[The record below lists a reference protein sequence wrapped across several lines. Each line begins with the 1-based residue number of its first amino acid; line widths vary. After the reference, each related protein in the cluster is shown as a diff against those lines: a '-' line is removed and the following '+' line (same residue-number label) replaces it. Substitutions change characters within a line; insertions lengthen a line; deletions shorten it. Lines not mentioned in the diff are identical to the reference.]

1 MNREPASPLVVV
13 VGNLTIDDVV
23 LPTGATR
30 MATLGGNSVHAATAV
45 ITAGASAA
53 LVARR
58 GEDFPA
64 GALDALAAE
73 GVDLSSLIE
82 ITGPTVRNWVVYEE
96 DGRRQWLYRTP
107 LDRSEQV
114 APEPSDLSPA
124 LLGRAAVVH
133 VAAMPL
139 GHAERIVARVRE
151 QAPGAL
157 ITLDTHESWDSAV
170 ADRVLALASSVDW
183 FVPSMEELSELTG
196 AESPVPALS
205 LLAAAGVGRAV
216 AKAAA
221 AGAYVLD
228 SGRITRVPA
237 LRAEVADSTGAGDAF
252 CGGLAAGLARGL
264 GIVESVGLGAAVAGT
279 AITASGSLR
288 LFEAGR
294 DRPGIAAAGHQL
306 AAASTEVPSAAA
318 EVTEPS
324 GRYDIDVMR
333 REILTIPDVVSDVL
347 DDPDGHITALA
358 KRLVARGVQHL
369 WLTGCGDSAF
379 AGLAAELAFQR
390 HSGLTAHPVHALD
403 LARYRLRAM
412 PAGSAV
418 IAISFSGQVGRTI
431 EAAVQARRAGHQ
443 VVALTH
449 AADGPLALAC
459 DEMLPV
465 DVPTLGFSPG
475 TSTYVAM
482 LATLLRLAVALAE
495 LRGDAGDLTRN
506 LGRLP
511 GQVSATLRQTADAC
525 AQAASALLP
534 ARWVAFLG
542 AGPTE
547 ATARFG
553 AAKLF
558 EGPQRLGVATSI
570 EEWAHE
576 QYFVTSAGDPVV
588 LVNPG
593 GAGYDRGEEIL
604 AELRFMGA
612 RPVVISDRPS
622 RGAAAPGELAVPLAA
637 GVAEEFSPVTAC
649 LPPALI
655 GFHLARLTGRQSY
668 NFSGEAARAE
678 HYETIHRATI
688 GEPA

>member
-1 MNREPASPLVVV
+1 MNRELTGPLVVV

-45 ITAGASAA
+45 LTAGAGVA

-73 GVDLSSLIE
+73 GVDLSGLVE
-82 ITGPTVRNWVVYEE
+82 ISGPTVRNWVVYEE
-96 DGRRQWLYRTP
+96 DGRRHWLYRTP
-107 LDRSEQV
+107 GERSQQV
-114 APEPSDLSPA
+114 APQPSDLNRH

-139 GHAERIVARVRE
+139 GHAEQIVARVRE
-151 QAPGAL
+151 QTPGAL

-170 ADRVLALASSVDW
+170 AGRVLALASSVDW
-183 FVPSMEELSELTG
+183 FVPSMEELTELTG
-196 AESPVPALS
+196 SGSPVPALRQ
-205 LLAAAGVGRAV
+205 LAAGGVGRAV

-221 AGAYVLD
+221 AGAYVLEG
-228 SGRITRVPA
+228 GRITRVPA

-264 GIVESVGLGAAVAGT
+264 GIVESAGLGAAVAGT

-288 LFEAGR
+288 LFEVGR
-294 DRPGIAAAGHQL
+294 DRAGIAAAGRQL
-306 AAASTEVPSAAA
+306 AAASA
-318 EVTEPS
+318 EVTEAAGVTEPP
-324 GRYDIDVMR
+324 GGYDIEVMR
-333 REILTIPDVVSDVL
+333 REILTIPDVISDVL
-347 DDPDGHITALA
+347 DDADGHVTALA
-358 KRLVARGVQHL
+358 KRLAARGAAHL

-403 LARYRLRAM
+403 LARYRVRAM

-431 EAAVQARRAGHQ
+431 EAAVQARRAGHH
-443 VVALTH
+443 VVAMTN

-495 LRGDAGDLTRN
+495 LRGDAAELTRQ
-506 LGRLP
+506 LGALP
-511 GQVSATLRQTADAC
+511 GQVSATLQEAAGAC
-525 AQAASALLP
+525 AEAAGVLLP

-542 AGPTE
+542 AGPNE

-576 QYFVTSAGDPVV
+576 QYFVTSPGDPVV
-588 LVNPG
+588 LVNPS
-593 GAGYDRGEEIL
+593 GAGFDRGEEIL

-612 RPVVISDRPS
+612 RPVVISDRPA
-622 RGAAAPGELAVPLAA
+622 RGAAVPGELAVPLAA
-637 GVAEEFSPVTAC
+637 GVAEELSPVTAC

-655 GFHLARLTGRQSY
+655 GFHLAQLTGKRSY
-668 NFSGEAARAE
+668 NFSGEAARTE